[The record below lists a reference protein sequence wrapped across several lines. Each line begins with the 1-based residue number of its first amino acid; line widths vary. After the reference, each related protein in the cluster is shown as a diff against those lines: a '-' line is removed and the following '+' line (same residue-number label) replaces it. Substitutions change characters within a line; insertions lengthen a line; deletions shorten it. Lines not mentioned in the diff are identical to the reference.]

1 MAKEVGQTPMMKQ
14 FYEMKAKHPDAL
26 LLYRVGDFY
35 ETYGPDAIIAS
46 EILGITLTRRSNG
59 TGGKNLEW
67 QFCLL
72 LIFHNNELCL
82 RFFLVEVYQMIRNL
96 NRMGSHQRTFLE

>member
-35 ETYGPDAIIAS
+35 ETPSLQARYWAS
-46 EILGITLTRRSNG
+46 PSLAAPMELEARTWRWQDFHITPSTPTCQN
-59 TGGKNLEW
+59 
-67 QFCLL
+67 
-72 LIFHNNELCL
+72 
-82 RFFLVEVYQMIRNL
+82 
-96 NRMGSHQRTFLE
+96 